1 MIKTVQV
8 EEKRCICDIC
18 GTKYFVMH
26 SPTDTK
32 REDWIHAKNFATTGR
47 DLDICQTCAEFLKKY
62 LDEFSNYMNE
72 PGSGKDGE
80 R

>member
-18 GTKYFVMH
+18 GDDYFVMH
-26 SPTDTK
+26 SLSDIK
-32 REDWIHAKNFATTGR
+32 REGWVHIDSFATTGKN
-47 DLDICQTCAEFLKKY
+47 LDICPSCVEFLKEH
-62 LDEFSNYMNE
+62 LDTFSEYMNE

-80 R
+80 C